1 MSVSPDEAKSP
12 SVGGRELR
20 LAAASEAIE
29 TMPLT
34 PLVED
39 DKDKLDHLRMRSS
52 WSTWDALKT
61 LPDVQLAR
69 FRAIQVPGYTDRC
82 WTR

>member
-1 MSVSPDEAKSP
+1 
-12 SVGGRELR
+12 
-20 LAAASEAIE
+20 
-29 TMPLT
+29 MPLT

-82 WTR
+82 WTRQHTTHMSKLSAPLRLEHL